1 MKDLKEVLLNF
12 LYKRGYEADGM
23 GSFEKESNK
32 VSYWFQKG
40 IRGGMIFCP
49 DHITVFINDEP
60 IIINADETS
69 EEIFSYLEVSF
80 SRYEN

>member
-12 LYKRGYEADGM
+12 LYKRGYEADGK
-23 GSFEKESNK
+23 GGFEKESNK

-40 IRGGMIFCP
+40 IRGGMISCP

-60 IIINADETS
+60 IIINEDETF
-69 EEIFSYLEVSF
+69 EEIFSYLEDSF